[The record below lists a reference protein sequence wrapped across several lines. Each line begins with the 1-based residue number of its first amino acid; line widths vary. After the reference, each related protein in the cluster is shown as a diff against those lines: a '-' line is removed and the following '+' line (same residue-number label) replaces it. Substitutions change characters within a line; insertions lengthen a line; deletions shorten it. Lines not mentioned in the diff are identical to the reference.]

1 MPHQV
6 PVDLEVERSRR
17 YFSSVADDY
26 HRAFVGDGH
35 NLLHRVINRTF
46 RRESFQR
53 RTSVITQLLADYG
66 VSGKRVLDLGSGSG
80 EVALAATKLGA
91 IVTGLDVAPEMVEIA
106 RREAQQAGLAD
117 RVTFRVHDIVRQEVP
132 ATDLAMMVGVV
143 EYYGDLDPILSKVC
157 AATRERLIIC
167 DTRGPW
173 WRRALRHGL
182 AFFEKFYLHYR
193 APEAIA
199 AIARKHG
206 FREEARI
213 AGYSFTVMVFERA

>member
-1 MPHQV
+1 
-6 PVDLEVERSRR
+6 
-17 YFSSVADDY
+17 
-26 HRAFVGDGH
+26 
-35 NLLHRVINRTF
+35 
-46 RRESFQR
+46 
-53 RTSVITQLLADYG
+53 
-66 VSGKRVLDLGSGSG
+66 
-80 EVALAATKLGA
+80 
-91 IVTGLDVAPEMVEIA
+91 MVEIA

-182 AFFEKFYLHYR
+182 AFFRKFYLHYR
-193 APEAIA
+193 APEAIV
-199 AIARKHG
+199 AIARKYG